1 MGLDLEALKK
11 KLIYGPLEPVESQAL
26 IDELAEARQFRAEW
40 EEKKSQTW
48 PYVLAFARRMEA
60 KLEKNRHKGNREGWL
75 GDAPETL
82 LGRLREEVREL
93 ELALMP
99 GLGGMNPIQLEQL
112 NRGDIA
118 ERRANEAADV
128 ANFAMMIADT
138 CGGVQPARLQSGRY
152 VPDEVLE
159 KVKDAMEE
167 AVDLFEDAAIG
178 DYVPDSFTPQPL
190 RAALAALEG
199 VKP

>member
-1 MGLDLEALKK
+1 MTKRRST
-11 KLIYGPLEPVESQAL
+11 V
-26 IDELAEARQFRAEW
+26 
-40 EEKKSQTW
+40 EKKSQTW

-99 GLGGMNPIQLEQL
+99 GLGGMNPLQLEQL

-159 KVKDAMEE
+159 KVNQL
-167 AVDLFEDAAIG
+167 VFECDGVLDTKAPSRET
-178 DYVPDSFTPQPL
+178 YN
-190 RAALAALEG
+190 AALEALEG
-199 VKP
+199 YR